1 MDLSRRG
8 LLLSVACFAQDQ
20 NATFSSEIKVVTLLA
35 AVRNADGQV
44 VTNLG
49 KEDFSL
55 EEDGHPQTIRY
66 FAQQSDLPLAIGLL
80 VDTSKSE
87 VRVLEAERRASYRF
101 LDRVLRPGQDRAFV
115 AHFDMSFAIL
125 QGLTPSRKE
134 LADAL
139 AKLKIPALS
148 GTLLYTGLKRSS
160 ERIMQGETGR
170 KAFILLSDGFDFHS
184 RTSLG
189 TAIEYVQRA
198 DTIIFSILFSDPRG
212 QNRRGSEVMQRLA
225 KETGGRYFEI
235 SDDNP
240 LDHIFSEIDDE
251 LRHQYS
257 LGYVSDQ
264 VAPTGKFHK
273 IKLTTKYEALHV
285 QTRDGYYTK

>member
-1 MDLSRRG
+1 MDLSRRSF
-8 LLLSVACFAQDQ
+8 LLSAGYFRESQ
-20 NATFSSEIKVVTLLA
+20 NSTFSSEVRVVTLLA
-35 AVRNADGQV
+35 TVRNADGQV
-44 VTNLG
+44 VANLS

-55 EEDGHPQTIRY
+55 EEDGHPQSIRY
-66 FAQQSDLPLAIGLL
+66 FSRQSDLPLTIGLL

-87 VRVLEAERRASYRF
+87 VRVLEAERRASYHF
-101 LDRVLRPGQDRAFV
+101 LDTILRPDRDRAFV
-115 AHFDMSFAIL
+115 AHFDMSFSIL
-125 QGLTPSRKE
+125 QGLTPSRQE

-139 AKLKIPALS
+139 AKLKIPAFS

-170 KAFILLSDGFDFHS
+170 KAFILLSDGFDFRS

-198 DTIIFSILFSDPRG
+198 DTIIFSILFSDPLV

-225 KETGGRYFEI
+225 GETGGRYFEI

-240 LDHIFSEIDDE
+240 IDRVFSQIDDE

-257 LGYVSDQ
+257 LGYVSDR
-264 VAPTGKFHK
+264 VAPAGKFRK
-273 IKLTTKYEALHV
+273 IRLTTKYKALHV
-285 QTRDGYYTK
+285 QTRDGYYSK